1 MPINQTIHF
10 ANDLEA
16 LINRYRSEYDLT
28 YAQLVGVLHIQTHLL
43 CREAEKKADAA
54 IEQDEDD
61 GE

>member
-43 CREAEKKADAA
+43 CEETARRADA
-54 IEQDEDD
+54 EQDEDD